1 MRSVSLTVDV
11 SDSPGVRFA
20 DVRLVA
26 TVHGP
31 ETIDPSRPPV
41 VVFMVP
47 GGGYSRG
54 YFDMHFAGR
63 DGYSQ
68 AAHHAGAGI
77 VTVAVDPMG
86 VGDSTTAHLCEI
98 QFEDL
103 AATFAA
109 CVEHV
114 VARLREGR
122 GTGLGAFE
130 PAAVI
135 GLGQSMGGC
144 MTIVT
149 QARHAIF
156 DAIAVLGYSA
166 IHTRLPQREAAQE
179 AANAQ
184 AIAGIRRGSTGRG
197 AANTIMQDH
206 VYPFHFED
214 VPADIVSADMAGGY
228 PIRRSSPPFGSLTIP
243 DCAVQM
249 MVPGVVREEAA
260 MIAVPVFIGN
270 GERDVCPDPRAEPA
284 AYVRSPDIVTAVY
297 PAMAHMHN
305 FSTTRERLWDRLVH
319 WYAWQARSAADRT
332 AFA

>member
-1 MRSVSLTVDV
+1 MRSVSLSIDV
-11 SDSPGVRFA
+11 SQSPGVRFTEA
-20 DVRLVA
+20 RLAA
-26 TVHGP
+26 TLHLPDG
-31 ETIDPSRPPV
+31 IDPARPPV
-41 VVFMVP
+41 AVFMVP

-54 YFDMHFAGR
+54 YFDIQFAGHE
-63 DGYSQ
+63 GYSQ
-68 AAHHAGAGI
+68 AEHHARAGI
-77 VTVAVDPMG
+77 VTIAIDPLG
-86 VGDSTTAHLCEI
+86 VGESTTAHLSEI

-103 AATFAA
+103 AATFDA
-109 CVEHV
+109 CAREVL
-114 VARLREGR
+114 ARLREGR
-122 GTGLGAFE
+122 GTGLAAFE

-149 QARHAIF
+149 QARFATF

-184 AIAGIRRGSTGRG
+184 AIAGIVRGSTGRG
-197 AANTIMQDH
+197 AANTVMQDH
-206 VYPFHFED
+206 VYPFHFEG
-214 VPADIVSADMAGGY
+214 VPADIVSIDMSGGY
-228 PIRRSSPPFGSLTIP
+228 PIRQNSPPFGSMTIP

-260 MIAVPVFIGN
+260 MIDVPVFIGN
-270 GERDVCPDPRAEPA
+270 GMRDVCPDPRAEPA
-284 AYVRSPDIVTAVY
+284 AYARSPDIVTAVY

-305 FSTTRERLWDRLVH
+305 FATTRQRLWDRLVD
-319 WYAWQARSAADRT
+319 WYASQARAAADRT